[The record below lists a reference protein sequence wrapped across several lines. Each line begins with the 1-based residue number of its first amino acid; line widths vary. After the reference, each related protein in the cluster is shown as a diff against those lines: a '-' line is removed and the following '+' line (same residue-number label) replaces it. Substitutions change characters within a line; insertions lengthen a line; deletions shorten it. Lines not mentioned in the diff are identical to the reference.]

1 MTWSIWFQVPVVTT
15 PYSTTPDC
23 LQFLSQEEKDKAE
36 EDTKPVQLCIQG
48 LAISNCGAG
57 VKFQLPVVRLYS
69 VTLTQ

>member
-36 EDTKPVQLCIQG
+36 EDTKPV
-48 LAISNCGAG
+48 
-57 VKFQLPVVRLYS
+57 
-69 VTLTQ
+69 